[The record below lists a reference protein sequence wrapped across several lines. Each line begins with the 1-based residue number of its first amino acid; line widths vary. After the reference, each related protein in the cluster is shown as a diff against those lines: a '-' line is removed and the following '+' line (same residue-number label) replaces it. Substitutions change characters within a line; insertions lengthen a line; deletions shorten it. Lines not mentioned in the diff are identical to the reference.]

1 MIALLLALSALAD
14 DPADPP
20 NVRREITRGVWVD
33 WTDLAIEVTTDARG
47 HGTQDIEAVEQVAR
61 REVDAAVG
69 QGARR
74 VLLHR
79 RTTVGDL
86 EEDEKL
92 WQALA
97 SRLSRWEIEEGR
109 YTDLGEVTLTATL
122 DLQDLLK
129 PYTLSEARTGPVG
142 EAGPGTWTGLV
153 IDARGT
159 GLEPCWAPAIV
170 TAENREIMV
179 VRMWEDDAV
188 NTAPLVYV
196 SDPAHPFAARAGV
209 HPLFVRAAA
218 ADGASIVLGGE
229 DLRRLETELAG
240 APAFGQG
247 RVVVVVDP

>member
-1 MIALLLALSALAD
+1 MIALIFALSAFAQELAD
-14 DPADPP
+14 PAH
-20 NVRREITRGVWVD
+20 VRREISGGVWVD

-47 HGTQDIEAVEQVAR
+47 HGTQDIEAVEQQAR
-61 REVDAAVG
+61 REVDAAMG

-74 VLLHR
+74 VLLNR
-79 RTTVGDL
+79 QTTVGDL
-86 EEDEKL
+86 EEDQRL

-109 YTDLGEVTLTATL
+109 YTDEGEVTLTATL

-129 PYTLSEARTGPVG
+129 PYTLSQARPAPVADAR
-142 EAGPGTWTGLV
+142 AGAWTGLV

-159 GLEPCWAPAIV
+159 GLEPCWAPAVV
-170 TAENREIMV
+170 TAEAREVMV

-188 NTAPLVYV
+188 NSAPLVYV
-196 SDPAHPFAARAGV
+196 SDPAHPFAARAGL

-229 DLRRLETELAG
+229 DLRRLEAELAG
-240 APAFGQG
+240 STAFGQG
-247 RVVVVVDP
+247 RVVIVVDP